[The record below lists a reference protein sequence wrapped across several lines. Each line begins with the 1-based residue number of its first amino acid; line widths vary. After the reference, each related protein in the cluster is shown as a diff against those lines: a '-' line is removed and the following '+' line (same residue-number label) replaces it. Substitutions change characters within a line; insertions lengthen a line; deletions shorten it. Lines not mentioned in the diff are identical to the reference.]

1 MYARIITFRLD
12 GVTVEEHA
20 PAAAA
25 IAPNFAA
32 WPGLITK
39 FWIHDAERATLGGLY
54 VFADREAADRSR
66 ETPEFAA
73 VTNDP
78 TFDDVQIREFDIVD
92 ELTVI
97 TTGPFASILNATR
110 AGATG
115 AGHS

>member
-39 FWIHDAERATLGGLY
+39 FWIHDADQATLGGVY
-54 VFADREAADRSR
+54 IFADREAADRSQQ
-66 ETPEFAA
+66 TPEFAA
-73 VTNDP
+73 VTNNP
-78 TFDDVQIREFDIVD
+78 TFADVHIREFDVLD
-92 ELTVI
+92 ELTAI
-97 TTGPFASILNATR
+97 TAGPFASILDATHAGATR
-110 AGATG
+110 AE
-115 AGHS
+115 HS